1 MQSFDREK
9 ALKTFGSADVLRE
22 AGAVYLAEAEGMFG
36 QLRQAADARDF
47 DSLREKAHWIK
58 GGMVYL
64 HATPAADTAR
74 SIEQLAKERSGDKL
88 DALVLQ
94 LGQQMTELGQD
105 LSQEVAR

>member
-36 QLRQAADARDF
+36 QLRQAAETRDF
-47 DSLREKAHWIK
+47 EALREKAHWIK

-64 HATPAADTAR
+64 HATPAAETAR
-74 SIEQLAKERSGDKL
+74 AIEQAAKDGEESTL
-88 DALVLQ
+88 DPLVEQ
-94 LGQQMTELGQD
+94 LGQQMAALGRA